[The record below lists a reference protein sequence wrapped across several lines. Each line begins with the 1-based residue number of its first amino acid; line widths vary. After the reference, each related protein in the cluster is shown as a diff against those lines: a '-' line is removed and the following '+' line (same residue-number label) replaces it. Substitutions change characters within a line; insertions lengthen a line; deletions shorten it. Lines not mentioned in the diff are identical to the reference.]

1 MPASPVGW
9 RAEIGLGDSRL
20 LQGDVLGAALAY
32 QSVVSVQAV
41 PDSLRTLARA
51 KLDSLGA
58 SSEAPSRR
66 RHGRLGRVGTVIR
79 MMWGFGLLVGA
90 LTIAACG
97 RKPVA
102 VTPTTAPADAVRDS
116 LWQELETAFRHA
128 DWGETQRRIDAISA
142 MLTPADP
149 RYYRMHFIQAEVHL
163 ASHEALQAVREFRR
177 VADEMPEGPL
187 AADALVR
194 AGDAN
199 AELWRKPQ
207 LDPTYGDAAKTIY
220 EEVVARY
227 PGTPA
232 ARRAALRL
240 HELTEMYARKEYL
253 NALFYM
259 RFKAYDS
266 AILLL
271 RSVIA
276 SYPQAEVVP
285 DALEHLVRA
294 YQRINY
300 QEDVKE
306 TCAYIRQYYPD
317 PAGPI
322 RLCKA

>member
-1 MPASPVGW
+1 MK
-9 RAEIGLGDSRL
+9 IRL
-20 LQGDVLGAALAY
+20 MLLGALAI
-32 QSVVSVQAV
+32 
-41 PDSLRTLARA
+41 
-51 KLDSLGA
+51 G
-58 SSEAPSRR
+58 
-66 RHGRLGRVGTVIR
+66 
-79 MMWGFGLLVGA
+79 
-90 LTIAACG
+90 ACG
-97 RKPVA
+97 RKPVVA
-102 VTPTTAPADAVRDS
+102 TPTTAPADVVRDS
-116 LWQELETAFRHA
+116 LWRELETSFRHGRW
-128 DWGETQRRIDAISA
+128 DETQHRIDGMNA

-149 RYYRMHFIQAEVHL
+149 RYFRMHFIQGEVHL
-163 ASHEALQAVREFRR
+163 AKHEALQAVREFRR
-177 VADEMPEGPL
+177 VADELPEGPL
-187 AADALVR
+187 ASDALVR

-199 AELWRKPQ
+199 AELWRKAE

-220 EEVVARY
+220 EEVLARY

-232 ARRAALRL
+232 ARRAGLRL
-240 HELTEMYARKEYL
+240 RELNEKYAKKDYL

-276 SYPQAEVVP
+276 SYPQTDVVP

-306 TCAYIRQYYPD
+306 TCQYIRQYFPD

>member
-1 MPASPVGW
+1 V
-9 RAEIGLGDSRL
+9 IGTIRRIGVALG
-20 LQGDVLGAALAY
+20 LA
-32 QSVVSVQAV
+32 V
-41 PDSLRTLARA
+41 
-51 KLDSLGA
+51 
-58 SSEAPSRR
+58 
-66 RHGRLGRVGTVIR
+66 
-79 MMWGFGLLVGA
+79 
-90 LTIAACG
+90 IAACA
-97 RKPVA
+97 RKPV
-102 VTPTTAPADAVRDS
+102 TLAPVAAPQAPAADAVRDS
-116 LWQELETAFRHA
+116 LWQELETAFRQGHW
-128 DWGETQRRIDAISA
+128 DDTQRRIDQISA

-149 RYYRMHFIQAEVHL
+149 RYFRMHFIQGEVHL
-163 ASHEALQAVREFRR
+163 AKRDALQAVREFRR

-207 LDPTYGDAAKTIY
+207 LDPTYGDAARTIY

-240 HELTEMYARKEYL
+240 RELSEKYARKDYL

-259 RFKAYDS
+259 RFKAWDS

-276 SYPQAEVVP
+276 TYPQTEVVP

-306 TCAYIRQYYPD
+306 TCQYIRQYYPD
-317 PAGPI
+317 PAGPV

>member
-1 MPASPVGW
+1 MIASM
-9 RAEIGLGDSRL
+9 R
-20 LQGDVLGAALAY
+20 
-32 QSVVSVQAV
+32 
-41 PDSLRTLARA
+41 
-51 KLDSLGA
+51 
-58 SSEAPSRR
+58 
-66 RHGRLGRVGTVIR
+66 RLGFLAGVIA
-79 MMWGFGLLVGA
+79 V
-90 LTIAACG
+90 AACG
-97 RKPVA
+97 RKPVVA
-102 VTPTTAPADAVRDS
+102 APSAAPAEAVRDS
-116 LWQELETAFRHA
+116 LWQELETAFRHGRW
-128 DWGETQRRIDAISA
+128 DETQRRIDGISA

-149 RYYRMHFIQAEVHL
+149 RYFRMHFIQGEVHL
-163 ASHEALQAVREFRR
+163 AKREALQAVREFRR

-187 AADALVR
+187 ASDALVR

-199 AELWRKPQ
+199 AELWRKPE
-207 LDPTYGDAAKTIY
+207 LDPTYGDAAKAIY

-240 HELTEMYARKEYL
+240 RSLAEQYAKKDYL

-285 DALEHLVRA
+285 GALEHLVRA

-306 TCAYIRQYYPD
+306 TCEYIRQYFPD
-317 PAGPI
+317 PTGPI